1 MEPLRNLITT
11 FLVLTYATLNCQ
23 IVTVNDSLEIEFKK
37 TKTYSNPKIHSKDK
51 HKDKD
56 LERILV
62 RLDVAALYDQPVDIN
77 AFSLLDEANKF
88 RYRIALYSGYYKGIS
103 YKFHEDGTPY
113 LKEEVL
119 NRRGKQFK
127 FLPKY
132 DPTVFDSFGTFDFPG
147 YTVVEIPRRYYNA
160 ASGEV
165 ISVVYYSPAQ
175 RPKFG
180 VDLEFA
186 IFINYDDPKLKL
198 YYGNEFI
205 CDVEFEK

>member
-1 MEPLRNLITT
+1 MESIRNLMTV
-11 FLVLTYATLNCQ
+11 FLLLTCATISCQ
-23 IVTVNDSLEIEFKK
+23 IVTIKDSLVIEFKK
-37 TKTYSNPKIHSKDK
+37 NKTYSNPKIYSKDK
-51 HKDKD
+51 QKEKE

-62 RLDVAALYDQPVDIN
+62 RLDVTALYDQPVDIN
-77 AFSLLDEANKF
+77 SFSLLDVGNKF
-88 RYRIALYSGYYKGIS
+88 RYRIALYSGYYKGVS
-103 YKFHEDGTPY
+103 YKFHEDGDPY
-113 LKEEVL
+113 LKKEVL
-119 NRRGKQFK
+119 NRRGKQYK

-147 YTVVEIPRRYYNA
+147 YTTIEIPRRYYNA
-160 ASGEV
+160 GSGEV

-186 IFINYDDPKLKL
+186 VYIIYNKPKLKL

-205 CDVEFEK
+205 CDVELEE